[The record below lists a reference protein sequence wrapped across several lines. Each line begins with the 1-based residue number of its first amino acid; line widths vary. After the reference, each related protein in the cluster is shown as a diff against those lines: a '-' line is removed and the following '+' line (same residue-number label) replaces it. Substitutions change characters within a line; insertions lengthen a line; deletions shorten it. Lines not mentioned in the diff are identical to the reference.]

1 MAELNNGESFQ
12 GWAGLQEGSAPIEKM
27 VQPYLNPSTLW
38 AKALA
43 CRTDIKMDNLSL
55 GPQSPKPSHLTS
67 CYSSN
72 RH

>member
-38 AKALA
+38 AKAL
-43 CRTDIKMDNLSL
+43 RHL
-55 GPQSPKPSHLTS
+55 GEDQSIHKDL
-67 CYSSN
+67 
-72 RH
+72 